1 MAHQRQ
7 FSWGLHATNRH
18 MGEANKAYVNQ
29 EYDEAIRL
37 CQHVLTQYPYAPE
50 PYTTLAMV
58 HQDRGD
64 IRTALEFRKL
74 EAVRLR
80 PATHIYYRECSDYS
94 LCVCARARACVRVC
108 EIPW

>member
-1 MAHQRQ
+1 
-7 FSWGLHATNRH
+7 

-37 CQHVLTQYPYAPE
+37 CQHVLTQYPYSPE

-58 HQDRGD
+58 HHDRGD

-74 EAVRLR
+74 EAVRCKAPPHLR
-80 PATHIYYRECSDYS
+80 VALWPSC
-94 LCVCARARACVRVC
+94 CVLPFFTLRF
-108 EIPW
+108 E